1 MTVLDNNKMLEIADW
16 QSEHFKALLKI
27 PSYMHFGIAAYV
39 VLGQEPG
46 DFLRS
51 VLENDLL
58 LAVQRADYLNRQHL
72 LDYAKLLCC
81 DLPML
86 CYGSNQLVRSWIASG
101 GLQGQ
106 EQVEQCSA

>member
-1 MTVLDNNKMLEIADW
+1 MTVLDNNKMLSIADW

-27 PSYMHFGIAAYV
+27 PSHTHFGIAAYV

-51 VLENDLL
+51 VLENDFL
-58 LAVQRADYLNRQHL
+58 LAVQRADFINRAHL
-72 LDYAKLLCC
+72 LDYARLLCC

-86 CYGSNQLVRSWIASG
+86 CYGSNQIVRSWIASG
-101 GLQGQ
+101 GILGQ
-106 EQVEQCSA
+106 EQKEPCSA